1 METRKNKY
9 KFKRGYILILN
20 KLYSFFKIVLIVATL
35 FSIVLFSL
43 YKIGETSI
51 HNKNILSIS
60 QDIKENALDIV
71 FKEDEDTPNDL
82 KFSDINNIENITL
95 DDFYENQEIYF
106 LFIYSSND
114 DISLDFYKTLDTAIK
129 EADVAIKGIDLSL
142 EKEKDVSKFVKKY
155 NLDIENPYLLK
166 VLGNTILN
174 KTQNVRYDELTN
186 WLNNLK
192 FNR

>member
-1 METRKNKY
+1 MQTRKDRY

-20 KLYSFFKIVLIVATL
+20 KMYSLFKIIIIFATL
-35 FSIVLFSL
+35 FSIILFSF
-43 YKIGETSI
+43 YKIGGTAI
-51 HNKNILSIS
+51 HNKNISSVS
-60 QDIKENALDIV
+60 QDTKKNSIDIV
-71 FKEDEDTPNDL
+71 FKEDEDTPKDL

-95 DDFYENQEIYF
+95 DDFYKNQEIYF

-114 DISLDFYKTLDTAIK
+114 ANSLDFYKTLDNAIK
-129 EADVAIKGIDLSL
+129 EANVAIKGIDLSL
-142 EKEKDVSKFVKKY
+142 EKEKDVSKFSKKY

-166 VLGNTILN
+166 VSGNTILN
-174 KTQNVRYDELTN
+174 KTQNAQYDELIN

>member
-20 KLYSFFKIVLIVATL
+20 KLYSFFKIVIIVATL

-166 VLGNTILN
+166 VSGNTILN

>member
-1 METRKNKY
+1 MQTRKDRY

-20 KLYSFFKIVLIVATL
+20 NMYSLFKIIIIVATL
-35 FSIVLFSL
+35 FSIILFSF
-43 YKIGETSI
+43 YKIGVTSL
-51 HNKNILSIS
+51 HNKNSLSIS
-60 QDIKENALDIV
+60 QDIKAKPIDIA
-71 FKEDEDTPNDL
+71 FKESEDTPNDL

-95 DDFYENQEIYF
+95 DDFYKNQEIYF

-114 DISLDFYKTLDTAIK
+114 ENSLDFYKTLDIAIK
-129 EADVAIKGIDLSL
+129 EANVAIRGIDLSL
-142 EKEKDVSKFVKKY
+142 EKEQDVSKFSKKY

-166 VLGNTILN
+166 VSGNTILN
-174 KTQNVRYDELTN
+174 KTQNVSYDELTN

>member
-1 METRKNKY
+1 MQTRKDRY

-20 KLYSFFKIVLIVATL
+20 NMYSLFKIIIIVATL
-35 FSIVLFSL
+35 FSIILFSF
-43 YKIGETSI
+43 YKIGGTTI
-51 HNKNILSIS
+51 HNKNISSIS
-60 QDIKENALDIV
+60 QDIKENSIDIV
-71 FKEDEDTPNDL
+71 FKEDEDTPKDL

-95 DDFYENQEIYF
+95 DDFYKNQEIYF

-114 DISLDFYKTLDTAIK
+114 AISLDFYKTLDIAIK
-129 EADVAIKGIDLSL
+129 EANVAIRGIDLSL
-142 EKEKDVSKFVKKY
+142 EKEQDVSKFSKKY

-166 VLGNTILN
+166 VSGNTILN
-174 KTQNVRYDELTN
+174 KTQNVSYDELTN

>member
-142 EKEKDVSKFVKKY
+142 EKEKDVSKFAKKY

-166 VLGNTILN
+166 VSGNTILN

>member
-71 FKEDEDTPNDL
+71 FKEDEDTLNDL

>member
-1 METRKNKY
+1 MQTRKDRY

-20 KLYSFFKIVLIVATL
+20 KMYSLFKIIIIFATL
-35 FSIVLFSL
+35 FSIILFSF
-43 YKIGETSI
+43 YKIGGTAI
-51 HNKNILSIS
+51 HNKNISSVS
-60 QDIKENALDIV
+60 QDTKKNSIDIV
-71 FKEDEDTPNDL
+71 FKEDEDTPKDL

-95 DDFYENQEIYF
+95 DDFYKNQEIYF

-114 DISLDFYKTLDTAIK
+114 AISLDFYKTLDNAIK
-129 EADVAIKGIDLSL
+129 EANVAIKGIDLSL
-142 EKEKDVSKFVKKY
+142 EKEKDVSKFSKKY

-166 VLGNTILN
+166 VSGNTILN
-174 KTQNVRYDELTN
+174 KTQNAQYDELIN

>member
-166 VLGNTILN
+166 VSGNTILN

>member
-1 METRKNKY
+1 MQTRKDRY

-20 KLYSFFKIVLIVATL
+20 KMYSLFKIIIIFTTL
-35 FSIVLFSL
+35 FSIILFSF
-43 YKIGETSI
+43 YKIGGTSL
-51 HNKNILSIS
+51 HNENSLSIS
-60 QDIKENALDIV
+60 QDTKKNSIDIV

-95 DDFYENQEIYF
+95 DDFYKNQEIYF

-114 DISLDFYKTLDTAIK
+114 SISLDFYKTLDSAIK
-129 EADVAIKGIDLSL
+129 EANVAIKGIDLSL
-142 EKEKDVSKFVKKY
+142 EKEKDVSKFSKKY

-166 VLGNTILN
+166 VSGNTILN
-174 KTQNVRYDELTN
+174 KTQNAQYDELTN